1 MCKDIKGCFH
11 KMKEDHRPIHARIP
25 GLGQRSVKTAL
36 AASLVA
42 LIYVFAGR
50 NPTFACIGAI
60 FGMGS
65 DLDNS
70 WLNGGNRLI
79 GTIIGGFLGIG
90 LFWVEHQLFPGGNY
104 FFRLPILFLGIVILV
119 AVSVQ
124 FRWPGAVQPGGVVLC
139 IILFNTP
146 AHHIAYALDRLL
158 DTGIGVVAALAVNLI
173 LPRQRLDR
181 WLHLEQKTGTSLPGQ
196 VNEMRPS

>member
-104 FFRLPILFLGIVILV
+104 FFRLPN
-119 AVSVQ
+119 
-124 FRWPGAVQPGGVVLC
+124 AVQ
-139 IILFNTP
+139 
-146 AHHIAYALDRLL
+146 
-158 DTGIGVVAALAVNLI
+158 
-173 LPRQRLDR
+173 
-181 WLHLEQKTGTSLPGQ
+181 S
-196 VNEMRPS
+196 

>member
-1 MCKDIKGCFH
+1 
-11 KMKEDHRPIHARIP
+11 MKEDHRPIHARIP

-104 FFRLPILFLGIVILV
+104 FFRLPILFLGIG
-119 AVSVQ
+119 AVSLARRRTARRRSAVHHFVQ
-124 FRWPGAVQPGGVVLC
+124 HACPSYRLCAGPDARYGDRRSGGAGRQSDPAPPKAGPLAAFGAENGHIFAGPG
-139 IILFNTP
+139 
-146 AHHIAYALDRLL
+146 
-158 DTGIGVVAALAVNLI
+158 
-173 LPRQRLDR
+173 
-181 WLHLEQKTGTSLPGQ
+181 E
-196 VNEMRPS
+196 